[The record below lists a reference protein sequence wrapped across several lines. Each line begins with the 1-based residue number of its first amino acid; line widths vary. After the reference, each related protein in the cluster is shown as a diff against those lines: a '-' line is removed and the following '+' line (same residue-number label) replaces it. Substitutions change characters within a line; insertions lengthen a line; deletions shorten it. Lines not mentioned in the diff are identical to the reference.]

1 MIYLLVIAIILVL
14 IIPSLWVKVVIKR
27 HAKSLPDLP
36 GTGGEFAAHLITQ
49 LKLTDVT
56 VEKGHPG
63 QDHFA
68 PNQKI
73 VSLSPLVFDGKSVS
87 AIAIAAHEVGHAI
100 QYHRKEP
107 ITKLRERYTPLAL
120 IIEKIAI
127 SLMGI
132 SPVIV
137 AIFKVPHI
145 GAISVIAAIVSIL
158 ISVLMQL
165 IILPM
170 EWDASFNK
178 ALPVIEAGNYLSED
192 KIPAA
197 RQVLRAAA
205 MTYVASAL
213 SSILN
218 VWRWLKILRR

>member
-1 MIYLLVIAIILVL
+1 MIYLLVISILLVL
-14 IIPSLWVKVVIKR
+14 IIPSLWVKIVIKR
-27 HAKSLPDLP
+27 HAKDLVDLP
-36 GTGGEFAAHLITQ
+36 GTGGEFAVHLIDQ
-49 LKLTDVT
+49 LKLTGVK
-56 VEKGHPG
+56 VEKGYPG
-63 QDHFA
+63 QDHFS
-68 PNQKI
+68 PSQRL
-73 VSLSPLVFDGKSVS
+73 VSLSPQVFDGKSVS

-107 ITKLRERYTPLAL
+107 VTRLRERYTAPAL

-132 SPVIV
+132 SPLII
-137 AIFKVPHI
+137 AIFKVPHL
-145 GAISVIAAIVSIL
+145 GAVSVIAAIVSVL

-178 ALPVIEAGNYLSED
+178 ALPIIEAGKYLPLD
-192 KIPAA
+192 KMPAA

-218 VWRWLKILRR
+218 FWRWFRILRR